1 MNIGIDTDGVLT
13 DLYGFNYEI
22 GTKVLKKELINPS
35 GYNLKEMYGVKKS
48 WELFHGLKYF
58 FSYSKNWPP
67 REQAPEM
74 IRQLKNDGH
83 RLNEITAR
91 KFVTMK
97 NPLGWYSKYLLFKWY
112 GKYGMKFDEII
123 FCSEKNAPEEK
134 LKGCIQTG
142 CKIMIEDKPDVAE
155 LLATKGIQILL
166 FDAPYNKQ
174 VVGENIRRVFYWQ
187 EVYEIIQGMNLE
199 N

>member
-22 GTKVLKKELINPS
+22 GTKVIKQELINPS

-48 WELFHGLKYF
+48 WELFHGLKCF
-58 FSYSKNWPP
+58 FEYSKNWPP
-67 REQAPEM
+67 REKAPEM

-97 NPLGWYSKYLLFKWY
+97 NPLGWYSKYLLKKWY
-112 GKYGMKFDEII
+112 DKYEMKFDEII
-123 FCSEKNAPEEK
+123 LCSEKNAPEEK

-142 CKIMIEDKPDVAE
+142 CKVMIEDKPDVAE
-155 LLATKGIQILL
+155 LLAANGIQILL
-166 FDAPYNKQ
+166 FDAPYNQLVK
-174 VVGENIRRVFYWQ
+174 GENITRVYNW
-187 EVYEIIQGMNLE
+187 EDVYEELQLIANEQ
-199 N
+199 

>member
-22 GTKVLKKELINPS
+22 GTKVLEKELINPS

-48 WELFHGLKYF
+48 WELFHGLKCF
-58 FSYSKNWPP
+58 FTYSKDWPP

-74 IRQLKNDGH
+74 IQQLKNDGH
-83 RLNEITAR
+83 RLCEITAR

-97 NPLGWYSKYLLFKWY
+97 NPLGWYSKYLLMKWY
-112 GKYGMKFDEII
+112 GKYEMNFDEII

-134 LKGCIQTG
+134 LKGCMQTD

-155 LLATKGIQILL
+155 LLATNGIRILL
-166 FDAPYNKQ
+166 FDAPYNRK
-174 VVGENIRRVFYWQ
+174 VRGVNITRVYTWE
-187 EVYEIIQGMNLE
+187 EVYEKIRLIANGQ
-199 N
+199 